1 MGKLKEKLYKFM
13 MGRYGTDILNKDIL
27 WLTIIL
33 VLVNLFIRSAIIYI
47 LIYAL
52 FFISIFRML
61 SKNVIKGRA
70 ENAKYLITRNK
81 VVKFVKLQV
90 NKVKYYKEYKYVT
103 CKQCKAVIRV
113 PRKKG
118 TKNISCPGCGSP
130 ITIVIK

>member
-61 SKNVIKGRA
+61 SKNVIKRRA

>member
-1 MGKLKEKLYKFM
+1 MGKFREKLYKFM
-13 MGRYGTDILNKDIL
+13 MGRYGADILNKDIL

-33 VLVNLFIRSAIIYI
+33 VLANLFIRSAIIYI

-61 SKNVIKGRA
+61 SKNVVKRRA
-70 ENAKYLITRNK
+70 ENAKYLIKRNK
-81 VVKFVKLQV
+81 VVKFVKLQI
-90 NKVKYYKEYKYVT
+90 NKIKYYKEYKYVT

-118 TKNISCPGCGSP
+118 TKNISCPGCGNP
-130 ITIVIK
+130 MTIVIK